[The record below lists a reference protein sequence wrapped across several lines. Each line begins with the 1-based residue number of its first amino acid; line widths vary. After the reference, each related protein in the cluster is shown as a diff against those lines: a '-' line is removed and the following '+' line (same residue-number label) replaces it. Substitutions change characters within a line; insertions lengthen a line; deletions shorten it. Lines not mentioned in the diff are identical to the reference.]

1 MNKIVLIGSLL
12 VGFQANVEQKI
23 LPFFRFVQRLL
34 LSAMFI
40 VGLSITPINA
50 AVIQVSFTGPTFDR
64 VEDNGY
70 FDVGGT
76 FDTSDFVSGFF
87 SFNDDDLIA
96 DELDSRSSR
105 CSNCFDVDNFRAS
118 AGLISISG
126 GVDSATV
133 SGDVQLYDGVLASIA
148 VSFFSGEYSAIG
160 DVQKFITFSWNF
172 DGRQSYASVSECIH
186 INTFFGCQYNADRRS
201 PAFNG
206 DIRAHSYADNN
217 DDRDNGISLYNAVL
231 SNNPDIAVVV
241 PEPSIIALFTLG
253 LVGIGFARRRRS

>member
-133 SGDVQLYDGVLASIA
+133 SGDVQVYDGVLASIA
-148 VSFFSGEYSAIG
+148 VLFISGEYSVKG
-160 DVQKFITFSWNF
+160 DVQKAITFFWNF
-172 DGRQSYASVSECIH
+172 QGRQSAAFVSECIH
-186 INTFFGCQYNADRRS
+186 ISTVFGCQFNADRSSR
-201 PAFNG
+201 ALYG
-206 DIRAHSYADNN
+206 DIRAHSFADNSNN
-217 DDRDNGISLYNAVL
+217 DGISLYNAVL

>member
-133 SGDVQLYDGVLASIA
+133 SGDVQVYDGVLASIA
-148 VSFFSGEYSAIG
+148 VSFISGEYSDIE
-160 DVQKFITFSWNF
+160 DVQKIINFIWNF
-172 DGRQSYASVSECIH
+172 QGRKSEAFVSECIH
-186 INTFFGCQYNADRRS
+186 ISTVFGCQFNADRRS
-201 PAFNG
+201 PTYNNV
-206 DIRAHSYADNN
+206 DILAYSYAYNENQD
-217 DDRDNGISLYNAVL
+217 GISLYNAVL